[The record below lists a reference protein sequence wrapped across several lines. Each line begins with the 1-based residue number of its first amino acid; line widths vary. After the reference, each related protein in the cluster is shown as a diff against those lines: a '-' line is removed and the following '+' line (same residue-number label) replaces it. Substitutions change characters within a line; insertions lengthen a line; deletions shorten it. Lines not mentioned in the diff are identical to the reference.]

1 MARNSRLLACKAEQ
15 DKLYIYV
22 KSTLRVSPYFQVLP
36 LFKIFQKK
44 GASYSNHIKVA
55 IKYLS

>member
-1 MARNSRLLACKAEQ
+1 
-15 DKLYIYV
+15 
-22 KSTLRVSPYFQVLP
+22 VSPYFQVLP

-44 GASYSNHIKVA
+44 GARYSNHIKVA